1 MPPASA
7 SMEHLGPGFGSP
19 NLRNPYSPSRTTKF
33 HGPNAAYS
41 NTTASS
47 SYYKNKYTTQ
57 HQAAAA
63 NLPLWTAIYNYEAQG
78 EDELSLKRGDIV
90 EVLST
95 DAKISGDEGWW
106 TGKLGDKVGIFPAN
120 FVTENNILEN
130 VTTVVGNAHITE
142 IDFGELE
149 LEEVIGVGGFGKV
162 YRGYW
167 NNKEVAVKAARQD
180 PDEDISET
188 VKNVKQEANLFWLLD
203 NENIVSM
210 LGVCLQ
216 IPNLCLIMEY
226 ARGGSLNRVLMGR
239 KIRPDVLV
247 DWAIQIARGMNY
259 LHNGAP
265 ISLIHRDLKSSNGE
279 LAILFNNGLTGHFT
293 HIFNLSN
300 MPISV

>member
-1 MPPASA
+1 MPPS
-7 SMEHLGPGFGSP
+7 SVPMEHLGPGFGGT
-19 NLRNPYSPSRTTKF
+19 NLRNPYSPSRMTKF
-33 HGPNAAYS
+33 HGPNS
-41 NTTASS
+41 
-47 SYYKNKYTTQ
+47 
-57 HQAAAA
+57 AAAA
-63 NLPLWTAIYNYEAQG
+63 ATAAYINSSSTTLYKDKQPTTTTLPLWTAIYDYVANG
-78 EDELSLKRGDIV
+78 EDELSLRVGDIV

-106 TGKLGDKVGIFPAN
+106 TGKLGDKVGIFPSN
-120 FVTENNILEN
+120 FVTENNILETVSSVVSN
-130 VTTVVGNAHITE
+130 VHITE
-142 IDFGELE
+142 IDFSELQ

-167 NNKEVAVKAARQD
+167 KNKVVAVKAARQD

-216 IPNLCLIMEY
+216 IPNLCLVMEY

-265 ISLIHRDLKSSNGE
+265 ISLIHRDLKSSNGK
-279 LAILFNNGLTGHFT
+279 LILL
-293 HIFNLSN
+293 IKSYIIKYIL
-300 MPISV
+300 

>member
-1 MPPASA
+1 
-7 SMEHLGPGFGSP
+7 MEHLGPGFGGPP
-19 NLRNPYSPSRTTKF
+19 NLQRDPYSPSRGATAAKF
-33 HGPNAAYS
+33 HHGGSGTDAATHRHKPG
-41 NTTASS
+41 NGKHGHQPTTA
-47 SYYKNKYTTQ
+47 TAQ
-57 HQAAAA
+57 
-63 NLPLWTAIYNYEAQG
+63 LPLWTAKYNYDAQG
-78 EDELSLKRGDIV
+78 EDELSLRRGDIV

-120 FVTENNILEN
+120 FVTESNILDNASAPVLGN
-130 VTTVVGNAHITE
+130 VHITE
-142 IDFGELE
+142 IDFSELE

-188 VKNVKQEANLFWLLD
+188 VKNVQQEANLFWLLD

-216 IPNLCLIMEY
+216 IPNLCLVMEY
-226 ARGGSLNRVLMGR
+226 ARGGSLNRVLIGR

-279 LAILFNNGLTGHFT
+279 Y
-293 HIFNLSN
+293 
-300 MPISV
+300 